1 MLFVESHTLS
11 HEVNRIERVKLLEEL
26 QKKNLTP
33 LIRSARLNC
42 FSNTLL
48 GPERVAELETAIAA
62 SIESDSQEA
71 YVRGDVFCLADHV
84 FFLVFDDQASSP
96 MMRAGIVYSAQ
107 TTEPFRK
114 LHAFCQDVE
123 RLLVPAGDNQDNS
136 AGAAQQAQ
144 WEHGKASMPEG
155 FKRFV
160 ARQDTDSLFT
170 SSRKET
176 MSKRT
181 RATSILED
189 PNARIFLRRAQD
201 AHVEGYASKL
211 LTGATAGSNDSSIEK
226 LESAGLVEREVQVTC
241 RKTGHA
247 LFRLPTPHALAV
259 VTVSDATC
267 SDCGAPVADEK
278 VEEVISPT
286 SLAASLLEDGSWLI
300 GRLHN
305 ILREMGISESEIAVG
320 PSEGEGYGQM
330 MANICGE
337 SFLLVARDG
346 ELTPAFARWA
356 IDLEVETEASHLVV
370 VATGRIHNQ
379 AAVLLHN
386 HARHR
391 VRSGQNFEL
400 ILADEAAVAGI
411 ELGHAF
417 ERVSQRIIAEQ
428 LCKLDSGLGLSVSQL
443 IIEKFKLLDQTEAA
457 SQESFADASEWAA
470 TERRL
475 LSMAAHASVQG
486 GEVIDVEEFR
496 TTEPSDNIELEGDGS
511 LGNNL
516 NSGSPSTGQ
525 TV

>member
-1 MLFVESHTLS
+1 
-11 HEVNRIERVKLLEEL
+11 
-26 QKKNLTP
+26 
-33 LIRSARLNC
+33 
-42 FSNTLL
+42 
-48 GPERVAELETAIAA
+48 
-62 SIESDSQEA
+62 
-71 YVRGDVFCLADHV
+71 
-84 FFLVFDDQASSP
+84 
-96 MMRAGIVYSAQ
+96 
-107 TTEPFRK
+107 
-114 LHAFCQDVE
+114 
-123 RLLVPAGDNQDNS
+123 
-136 AGAAQQAQ
+136 
-144 WEHGKASMPEG
+144 
-155 FKRFV
+155 
-160 ARQDTDSLFT
+160 
-170 SSRKET
+170 
-176 MSKRT
+176 
-181 RATSILED
+181 
-189 PNARIFLRRAQD
+189 LRRAQD

-226 LESAGLVEREVQVTC
+226 LESAGLVEREVQVSC

-286 SLAASLLEDGSWLI
+286 PLAASLLEDGSWLI

-457 SQESFADASEWAA
+457 SPEGFGDATEWAA
-470 TERRL
+470 SERRL
-475 LSMAAHASVQG
+475 LSMAAHAAVQG
-486 GEVIDVEEFR
+486 GEVIDVEEFL
-496 TTEPSDNIELEGDGS
+496 TTDTNDHIELEGEGS
-511 LGNNL
+511 LGNNV
-516 NSGSPSTGQ
+516 NSGSPSTEQ